1 MVKLA
6 SSPYGIWLYSYI
18 NHSNSRARRIKR
30 VRGQRLRLDL
40 AERICLWVLASY
52 RMACDATM
60 DRALLAPRWP
70 TTPPVK
76 LAYGPLASGHA
87 NQPHAPVRR

>member
-18 NHSNSRARRIKR
+18 KHSNSEARRIKR

-40 AERICLWVLASY
+40 A
-52 RMACDATM
+52 
-60 DRALLAPRWP
+60 DRHLPMGFGQLPHRVRCADGPGLLAPRWATRTP
-70 TTPPVK
+70 AVQPVPSTT
-76 LAYGPLASGHA
+76 A
-87 NQPHAPVRR
+87 